1 MSDRSA
7 PLSPATAVLDAA
19 ARSADRRAL
28 LPNGLADLLPPDAA
42 QEAGLIATLI
52 EAFAARGY
60 ERVKPPLVEF
70 EDSLLTG
77 PGAAV
82 ATQTFRMMDPVSRH
96 MLGLRADITP
106 QIARIA
112 ATRLVKA
119 PRPLRLSYAGQVLQ
133 LKGSDLRPERQFTQ
147 AGVELVGGP
156 QPASDAEVA
165 VLAMEALTE
174 CGVKDP
180 VIDLGVPPL
189 IPLLLAESGETIEA
203 GSPLRQ
209 ALDRKDR
216 RGVRDTGGPMA
227 DRLIALLQA
236 SGPVERALAAAAE
249 WTLPAAAAALI
260 DQARVVADALAAA
273 LPEVTV
279 TLDFVENR
287 GFEYHTGVSFTILA
301 PGVRGELGR
310 GGRYR
315 TGDGDDDR
323 EMATGMT
330 LYLDSLMRA
339 TAPAPVRRRVLLPV
353 GTSPAEAAAL
363 RADGWVTI
371 AALDPAADARDE
383 ARRQSCE
390 AILIDGE
397 PVPLT

>member
-1 MSDRSA
+1 MSDNTAS
-7 PLSPATAVLDAA
+7 SPAIGSAGLDAA
-19 ARSADRRAL
+19 ALPADRRAL
-28 LPNGLADLLPPDAA
+28 LPNGLADLLPPEAA
-42 QEAGLIATLI
+42 HEAGLIATLL
-52 EAFAARGY
+52 ETFATRGY
-60 ERVKPPLVEF
+60 DRVKPPLVEF

-77 PGAAV
+77 PGAAL

-133 LKGSDLRPERQFTQ
+133 LKGGDLRPERQFTQ

-165 VLAMEALTE
+165 VLAMEALTA
-174 CGVKDP
+174 CGVADP
-180 VIDLGVPPL
+180 VIDLGLPPL
-189 IPLLLAESGETIEA
+189 IPLLLAEAGAAIES

-216 RGVRDTGGPMA
+216 RGVRETAGPLA

-236 SGPVERALAAAAE
+236 SGPVEAALAAADRLDLPDSATALLAE
-249 WTLPAAAAALI
+249 
-260 DQARVVADALAAA
+260 ARVVADALAAA
-273 LPEVTV
+273 LPNATV
-279 TLDFVENR
+279 TLDLVENR

-301 PGVRGELGR
+301 AGVRGELGR

-315 TGDGDDDR
+315 TGDDDR

-339 TAPAPVRRRVLLPV
+339 TAPPRPRRRILVPV
-353 GTSPAEAAAL
+353 ETAPAIAGSL
-363 RADGWVTI
+363 RAAGWTTI
-371 AALDPAADARDE
+371 AALSPEPDPAAA
-383 ARRQSCE
+383 ARRMGCH
-390 AILIDGE
+390 AFLGE
-397 PVPLT
+397 TGPISLD